1 MTLPDDVRDWPAD
14 ALDAYRERVAIMV
27 IDGGLEQRR
36 AMHEAEA
43 RVRREWARRDATR
56 AALGVYSEAVS
67 LMRQAQALARQGEA
81 PQTLAGARLVED
93 AVEWTRREPVTPPD
107 DEARG

>member
-14 ALDAYRERVAIMV
+14 ALEAYRERVAIMV

-43 RVRREWARRDATR
+43 RVRREWARR
-56 AALGVYSEAVS
+56 
-67 LMRQAQALARQGEA
+67 
-81 PQTLAGARLVED
+81 
-93 AVEWTRREPVTPPD
+93 EPVTPTAD
-107 DEARG
+107 DDARG